1 MASVF
6 WWLVRPGSSGNPMV
20 LSPRLCRQKAVE
32 ALMLWLLPT
41 VPCLLELT
49 WVLPGQG
56 SRVKGHCSWKGG
68 REWSGMLAL
77 WLNWALGI
85 PGSFTEWPVSATE
98 TRRERFAFQPQELPG
113 PTGCCGNMANFW

>member
-1 MASVF
+1 MAAF
-6 WWLVRPGSSGNPMV
+6 NGALPPGTDLGT
-20 LSPRLCRQKAVE
+20 PR
-32 ALMLWLLPT
+32 
-41 VPCLLELT
+41 
-49 WVLPGQG
+49 

>member
-32 ALMLWLLPT
+32 ALTLWLFPT

-56 SRVKGHCSWKGG
+56 SRVI
-68 REWSGMLAL
+68 
-77 WLNWALGI
+77 ALGKEE
-85 PGSFTEWPVSATE
+85 GSGVECW
-98 TRRERFAFQPQELPG
+98 L
-113 PTGCCGNMANFW
+113 CG